1 MSFPVSNNR
10 ILLFV
15 FVFLLVLFYYI
26 FTANPYGIVKHF
38 RISVM
43 ILCLIT
49 VFGVFIFIEYSS
61 KDLYKGDTTSDLGP
75 NFMAYLYKY
84 FYYLFYFGSIAILGY
99 LLYKSIE
106 KGMLWLFKYSF
117 WVSFGLI
124 ILCLALFSQ
133 LTEKVEFESPSIE
146 LLKTLI
152 MYIPCLITDAID
164 YMKKD
169 YENTPSTV
177 FIVFLLLMVY
187 LFIFYL
193 FPFLRKVQ
201 YNNDGIV
208 LIDSPVYLNK
218 DAFSIT
224 SDELKEKILEKRPF
238 YDRWFQKWA
247 LQKQEEM
254 EKNTDSESDSP
265 INLQGKIVGDSIEL
279 MVPPD
284 RITQPYYE
292 KLKESFTS
300 LANQDAQFISLD
312 IFKHRIEKQ
321 YESSLQDAFSDDTA
335 EDRKNAFILQ
345 HPEILTFLEKLN
357 YIYSVVF
364 ASWDTLVYS
373 PLLLMPEEK
382 LITKHLYHYALTSW
396 VYLQKV
402 DSNERQLIYSFG
414 NRPSLYYDPKTSSL
428 LVILNAGRDE
438 KIIYKTT
445 QILYQRWNFIVMN
458 YNYGSLDLFIN
469 NRLVGTYPDALTRL
483 DPDDLLIVGS
493 SQNKSIGGIGNMK
506 YYELPIGSR
515 KINSIYS
522 AFHNKKIPV

>member
-1 MSFPVSNNR
+1 
-10 ILLFV
+10 LFV
-15 FVFLLVLFYYI
+15 FVFLLLLFYYI

-38 RISVM
+38 RVSVM

-49 VFGVFIFIEYSS
+49 VFGLFIFIEYYA
-61 KDLYKGDTTSDLGP
+61 KQDIYKGETPRELGAS
-75 NFMAYLYKY
+75 FMAYLYKY
-84 FYYLFYFGSIAILGY
+84 IYYLFYFVSIAIIGY

-106 KGMLWLFKYSF
+106 KGMVWLFQYSF
-117 WVSFGLI
+117 WVSFGLV

-133 LTEKVEFESPSIE
+133 LTEKVEFDSPTLE

-152 MYIPCLITDAID
+152 LYIPCLITDAID

-193 FPFLRKVQ
+193 FPFFRKVQ
-201 YNNDGIV
+201 YNNDGV
-208 LIDSPVYLNK
+208 LLIESPVYLNE

-247 LQKQEEM
+247 IKKQEEM
-254 EKNTDSESDSP
+254 DLSSNSP
-265 INLQGKIVGDSIEL
+265 INLQTVRVGDSIEFL
-279 MVPPD
+279 VPPD
-284 RITQPYYE
+284 RITFPYYE
-292 KLKESFTS
+292 KKEAFTS
-300 LANQDAQFISLD
+300 LSNQDAQWISLD
-312 IFKHRIEKQ
+312 MFKTRLSQ
-321 YESSLQDAFSDDTA
+321 VYDSSLEDAFSDDTA
-335 EDRKNAFILQ
+335 EQRMNAFIVQ
-345 HPEILTFLEKLN
+345 HPEILTFVEKLN
-357 YIYSVVF
+357 YVYSVVF
-364 ASWDTLVYS
+364 ASLDTLAYS

-382 LITKHLYHYALTSW
+382 LLSKYSYHYALTAW

-402 DSNERQLIYSFG
+402 DSHERQLIYSFG

-428 LVILNAGRDE
+428 VVVLNAGGDE
-438 KIIYKTT
+438 KIIYKTN
-445 QILYQRWNFIVMN
+445 QILFQRWNFIVMN

-469 NRLVGTYPDALTRL
+469 NRLVGTYPDVLTHL
-483 DPDDLLIVGS
+483 DPDDILIVGS

-522 AFHNKKIPV
+522 AFHNKKIPL